1 MSAANPIKMTYTQY
15 GFYMIRRSRAY
26 SRVKGNMED
35 PPRLTAKE
43 IIRDPARI
51 NGRRLPNFKVHL
63 SLHIPTHG

>member
-1 MSAANPIKMTYTQY
+1 
-15 GFYMIRRSRAY
+15 MIRRSRAY